1 MNMDNFDF
9 QRKSIFNK
17 TSVPVNTLHFIYKC
31 IIFVETTVQ

>member
-1 MNMDNFDF
+1 MNMDNFDL
-9 QRKSIFNK
+9 KSIFNK